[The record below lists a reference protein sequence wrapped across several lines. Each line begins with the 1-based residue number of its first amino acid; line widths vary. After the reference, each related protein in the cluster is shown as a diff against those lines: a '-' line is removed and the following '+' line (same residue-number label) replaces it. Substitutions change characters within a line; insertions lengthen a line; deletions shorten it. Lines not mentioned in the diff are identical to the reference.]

1 MGDRMLEWMWIVA
14 VCAVALAA
22 ASIFILSRKK
32 DNSPAALVRS
42 NDHDENYA
50 QRAASAALE
59 SKRRMEQMQREHDSA
74 MQTMQKRTRRAQE
87 LVDSSGISDASCE
100 LFLIA
105 RRWHRDWLRRE
116 RNGTITPERLVL
128 PESLQQL
135 VIDQEGAW
143 LNWVDDGAH
152 FRLEFDKSLGR
163 FTIFVEDHNVLCFDA
178 SGDPNIGHLMA
189 GDVVSFRAGDWMMRL
204 IDAVGE
210 IRIADLKAL
219 HADES
224 DVFGQKMEKI
234 NF

>member
-1 MGDRMLEWMWIVA
+1 MGDGMLEWIGIGLVVVA
-14 VCAVALAA
+14 ALVA
-22 ASIFILSRKK
+22 ASIFVLKRRNDS
-32 DNSPAALVRS
+32 SPEALVRS
-42 NDHDENYA
+42 NEHDENYA

-59 SKRRMEQMQREHDSA
+59 SKRRMEEMQREHDRA
-74 MQTMQKRTRRAQE
+74 MHAMQKRTRRAQE
-87 LVDSSGISDASCE
+87 LVDNAGIAEAACE

-116 RNGTITPERLVL
+116 RNGTITPVRLVL
-128 PESLQQL
+128 PPHLQQL

-143 LNWVDDGAH
+143 LNWTDDGAH

-178 SGDPNIGHLMA
+178 SGDPNQGHLKA

-204 IDAVGE
+204 NDAVGE

-219 HADES
+219 HAEEFEIS
-224 DVFGQKMEKI
+224 GQKMEKI